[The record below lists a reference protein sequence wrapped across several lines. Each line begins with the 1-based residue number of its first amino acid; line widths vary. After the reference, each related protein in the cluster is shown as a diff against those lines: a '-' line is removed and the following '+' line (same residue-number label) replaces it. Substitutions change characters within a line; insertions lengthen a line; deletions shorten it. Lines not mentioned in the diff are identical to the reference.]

1 MDNALIILRQI
12 GIMFFYLA
20 IGCLLFRFELLTK
33 EGSRSLANLLIYIS
47 LPCAII
53 QSFCISDGPEIRQAL
68 LPSLFLGA
76 LLLLLSMAI
85 SAVLFRQE
93 PLQNFGAA
101 FSNAGFMGIPLI
113 SASLGEQ
120 AVFFS
125 AGFTAMLNIL
135 QWTYGQRLLSRQ
147 KTKRPWKALLNPLMV
162 GFLIGLALFFS
173 RAVLP
178 SAVLSC
184 LSALSGLN
192 APLAMITVG
201 AYLAQTDFHDMIFT
215 ARNYWVCAVRLVLI
229 PLMSIVLLSL
239 FSGVSVSLRYA
250 LLIAACAPIGANV
263 AVYAQRLNGNYTYAV
278 QLVCL
283 STLLS
288 IVTMP
293 LIMGLAG
300 VLWA

>member
-20 IGCLLFRFELLTK
+20 IGCLLFRFDLLTK

-173 RAVLP
+173 KITLP

-288 IVTMP
+288 IVTIP

>member
-12 GIMFFYLA
+12 GMMFFYLA
-20 IGCLLFRFELLTK
+20 IGCLLFRFDLLTK

-53 QSFCISDGPEIRQAL
+53 QSFCVSDGPEIRQAL

-76 LLLLLSMAI
+76 LLLLLSMAV
-85 SAVLFRQE
+85 SAVLFHQE

-147 KTKRPWKALLNPLMV
+147 KTTRPWKALLNPLMV

-173 RAVLP
+173 KITLP

-201 AYLAQTDFHDMIFT
+201 AYLAQADFHDMIFT

-293 LIMGLAG
+293 LIMGLAC

>member
-20 IGCLLFRFELLTK
+20 IGCLLFRFDLLTK

-173 RAVLP
+173 RAALP

-288 IVTMP
+288 IITMP
-293 LIMGLAG
+293 LIMGLAC

>member
-20 IGCLLFRFELLTK
+20 IGCLLFRFDLLTK

-173 RAVLP
+173 KITLP

>member
-20 IGCLLFRFELLTK
+20 IGCLLFRFDLLTK

-53 QSFCISDGPEIRQAL
+53 QSFCVSDGPEIRQAL

-85 SAVLFRQE
+85 SAVLFHQE

-113 SASLGEQ
+113 SSSLGEQ

-125 AGFTAMLNIL
+125 AGFTARLNIL
-135 QWTYGQRLLSRQ
+135 QGTYGQRLRSRQ
-147 KTKRPWKALLNPLMV
+147 KTKRPWQALLNPLMI

-173 RAVLP
+173 KVTLP

-201 AYLAQTDFHDMIFT
+201 AYLAQTDFHDMVFT

-229 PLMSIVLLSL
+229 PLMSIALLSL

-288 IVTMP
+288 IITMP

>member
-20 IGCLLFRFELLTK
+20 IGCLLFRFDLLTK

-53 QSFCISDGPEIRQAL
+53 QSFCVSDGPEIRQAL

-85 SAVLFRQE
+85 SAVLFHQE

-113 SASLGEQ
+113 SSSLGEQ

-147 KTKRPWKALLNPLMV
+147 KTKRPWQALLNPLMI

-173 RAVLP
+173 KVTLP

-192 APLAMITVG
+192 APPCHDYRGGISCSDRFSRHGLYCPQLLGVCGSAG
-201 AYLAQTDFHDMIFT
+201 ADPVNEHCAAFPVFGGLCFAALCAAHCGLCSHWSQCGCLRT
-215 ARNYWVCAVRLVLI
+215 AA
-229 PLMSIVLLSL
+229 
-239 FSGVSVSLRYA
+239 
-250 LLIAACAPIGANV
+250 
-263 AVYAQRLNGNYTYAV
+263 
-278 QLVCL
+278 
-283 STLLS
+283 
-288 IVTMP
+288 
-293 LIMGLAG
+293 
-300 VLWA
+300 

>member
-20 IGCLLFRFELLTK
+20 IGCLLFRFDLLTK

-76 LLLLLSMAI
+76 LLLLLSMAV

-173 RAVLP
+173 KITLP

>member
-20 IGCLLFRFELLTK
+20 IGCLLFRFDLLTK

-53 QSFCISDGPEIRQAL
+53 QSFCVSDGPEIRQAL

-85 SAVLFRQE
+85 SAVLFHQE

-113 SASLGEQ
+113 SSSLGEQ

-147 KTKRPWKALLNPLMV
+147 KTKRPWQALLNPLMI

-173 RAVLP
+173 KVTLP

-201 AYLAQTDFHDMIFT
+201 AYLAQTDFHDMVFT

-229 PLMSIVLLSL
+229 PLMSIALLSL
-239 FSGVSVSLRYA
+239 FSGASVSLRYA
-250 LLIAACAPIGANV
+250 LLIAA
-263 AVYAQRLNGNYTYAV
+263 
-278 QLVCL
+278 
-283 STLLS
+283 
-288 IVTMP
+288 
-293 LIMGLAG
+293 
-300 VLWA
+300 

>member
-20 IGCLLFRFELLTK
+20 IGCLLFRFDLLTK

-53 QSFCISDGPEIRQAL
+53 QSFCVSDGPEIRQAL

-147 KTKRPWKALLNPLMV
+147 KTKRPWKALLNPLMI

-173 RAVLP
+173 KATLP

-201 AYLAQTDFHDMIFT
+201 AYLAQADFHDMIFT
-215 ARNYWVCAVRLVLI
+215 ARNYWVCAVRLMLI
-229 PLMSIVLLSL
+229 PLMSIVLLSM

-288 IVTMP
+288 IITMP

>member
-20 IGCLLFRFELLTK
+20 IGCLLFRFDLLTK

-135 QWTYGQRLLSRQ
+135 QWTYGQRLLSQQ

-173 RAVLP
+173 RAALP

-201 AYLAQTDFHDMIFT
+201 AYLAQADFHDMIFT
-215 ARNYWVCAVRLVLI
+215 ARNYWVCAVRLLLI

-288 IVTMP
+288 IITMP

>member
-20 IGCLLFRFELLTK
+20 IGCLLFRFDLLTK

-53 QSFCISDGPEIRQAL
+53 QSFCASDGPEIRQAL

-85 SAVLFRQE
+85 SAVLFHQE

-113 SASLGEQ
+113 SSSLGEQ

-147 KTKRPWKALLNPLMV
+147 KTKRPWQALLNPLMI

-173 RAVLP
+173 KVTLP

-201 AYLAQTDFHDMIFT
+201 AYLAQTDFHDMVFT

-229 PLMSIVLLSL
+229 PLMSIALLSL

-288 IVTMP
+288 IITMP

>member
-20 IGCLLFRFELLTK
+20 IGCLLFRFDLLTK

-53 QSFCISDGPEIRQAL
+53 QSFCVSDGPEIRQAL

-85 SAVLFRQE
+85 SAVLFHQE

-113 SASLGEQ
+113 SSSLGEQ

-147 KTKRPWKALLNPLMV
+147 KTKRPWQALLNPLMI

-173 RAVLP
+173 KVTLP

-201 AYLAQTDFHDMIFT
+201 AYLAQTDFHDMVFT

-229 PLMSIVLLSL
+229 PLMSITLLSL

-288 IVTMP
+288 IITMP

>member
-12 GIMFFYLA
+12 GMMFFYLA
-20 IGCLLFRFELLTK
+20 IGCLLFRFDLLTK

-53 QSFCISDGPEIRQAL
+53 QSFCVSDGPEIRQAL

-147 KTKRPWKALLNPLMV
+147 KTKRPWKALLNPLMI

-173 RAVLP
+173 KATLP

-201 AYLAQTDFHDMIFT
+201 AYLAQADFHDMIFT